1 MIRFAITFV
10 LIPLGNVVAA
20 DDAQQAAPTEFKVRP
35 IGHVKKSDDR
45 MLIVLDKK
53 YRDGLLGLEQWSHV
67 QVIWWFDKN
76 DTPQQRAILQVHPRG
91 DQNNPV
97 TGVFACRA
105 PVRPNLIG
113 LSLCKVLA
121 VKDNV
126 VASVPL
132 PRATPTLAEQPALV
146 KHASSIIAG
155 DRKRRSRSL
164 TSRTA
169 WAFFKAMLWGQK
181 ASGARRT
188 EIGRAHV

>member
-1 MIRFAITFV
+1 MIRLTITFV
-10 LIPLGNVVAA
+10 LAAAIPLGNVVAA
-20 DDAQQAAPTEFKVRP
+20 DDAQQPAATEFNVHP
-35 IGHVKKSDDR
+35 IGHVKKADDR

-76 DTPQQRAILQVHPRG
+76 DTPQQRGILQVHPRG

-126 VASVPL
+126 VEVQTIDAFEG
-132 PRATPTLAEQPALV
+132 TPVLDLKPFAP
-146 KHASSIIAG
+146 
-155 DRKRRSRSL
+155 
-164 TSRTA
+164 
-169 WAFFKAMLWGQK
+169 GQDL
-181 ASGARRT
+181 ASGVKVPKWA
-188 EIGRAHV
+188 GPK